1 MLLSFEGERLMAKG
15 VRVPEKAFGIVMWV
29 VSVVLAAFIV
39 GLGNL
44 VIGDLPQVESQIT
57 QEQFADTVA
66 VQKVRNELNVIRER
80 RAVIDDRLEV
90 TRLQLEQAQKASQ
103 TGTETFQAWIQTRT
117 ATTNPQQD
125 PEVIARTRQLEQ
137 LKASERAVQ
146 SAIDALESEAVPL
159 NQRESELNARQN
171 DIQASAY
178 PAYEK
183 AMFWQELRIFALRL
197 LITLPMLL
205 VAGWLVVRK
214 RKSDHWPLM
223 RGFVLAAVFVFFVE
237 LVPYLPSYGG
247 YIRYAVGIILTFV
260 AGHYLIKNMRTYLA
274 RRQEVEQQAEED
286 RRKLVS
292 HDEAFKKMAAK
303 VCPGCD
309 RPIAAMEGSES
320 NFCVHCGMTLFN
332 RCTSCDTRKM
342 AFFRFCM
349 ACGTPGGDAATAKA

>member
-1 MLLSFEGERLMAKG
+1 MAKG
-15 VRVPEKAFGIVMWV
+15 VRVPEKAFGIAMWV
-29 VSVVLAAFIV
+29 VSIILAGFII

-44 VIGDLPQVESQIT
+44 VIGDLPQVEQQVSEDQFTDSAASQKIS
-57 QEQFADTVA
+57 
-66 VQKVRNELNVIRER
+66 NELKAIHVRSG
-80 RAVIDDRLEV
+80 AIDDKLQIA
-90 TRLQLEQAQKASQ
+90 RLQLEQAQKASQ
-103 TGTETFQAWIQTRT
+103 TGTETFQAWIQART

-125 PEVIARTRQLEQ
+125 PEVISRTRALEQ
-137 LKASERAVQ
+137 LKGNERAIQ
-146 SAIDALESEAVPL
+146 SSIDALDSERVPSS
-159 NQRESELNARQN
+159 QRETQLHEQQN
-171 DIQASAY
+171 QLQAAAM

-183 AMFWQELRIFALRL
+183 AMFWQEMRIFGLRL

-205 VAGWLVVRK
+205 VATWLVVKK

-247 YIRYAVGIILTFV
+247 YIRYAVGIVLTFI
-260 AGHYLIKNMRTYLA
+260 AGHFLIKNMRAYLA

-303 VCPGCD
+303 QCPGCD
-309 RPIAAMEGSES
+309 RPISAMDGVES

-332 RCTSCDTRKM
+332 HCTQCDTRKM
-342 AFFRFCM
+342 AFFRYCM
-349 ACGTPGGDAATAKA
+349 SCGTHAKEDVPVAT